1 MDYSELVRWWEES
14 ELRFLVL
21 CSLFLQ
27 YYLFISAFLRK
38 YNIPSWLRF
47 FTWLAYIC
55 GDAIAIYALATLFNR
70 HREGCASQIDKYT
83 QGWTCF
89 YKSNSRIEVIWAPI
103 LLMHLGGQDGITA
116 YNIEDNELWRRHVLT
131 ALSQVTVAIYVFWK
145 SWTSP
150 SEETTLWKATL
161 LVFAPGIIKCFEKP
175 WALKNASIT
184 SLTSMSR
191 SVENGEINTLEAFVE
206 AARHLWQDN
215 PLLAPNDMDRRPYT
229 LFIDI
234 VDSYDDRL
242 RNMSYMLHNRD
253 EAYGLVQSGLSSTFD
268 RLYTKERVFAFTRN
282 WRGPMRLTLV
292 VNRARIGSGL
302 RYLVAYIIL
311 QAIKVFDTGDYGRYK
326 DSDVKVT
333 YILLC
338 GTFALEYLIANVK
351 PFLECCGIVFK
362 LPWPTKIAQYNL
374 IGYLARNKRHWGLR
388 KLAALL
394 IFKDTLDQ
402 LWSMEPCRSSIEITN
417 LVYEHVQRGW
427 REYIRDTAT
436 YLSFNDS
443 RGQRTLERHPELLL
457 HINRPFDEAVL
468 IWHLATDF
476 CFHSMNINTDEIRD
490 MSTTSRQISNYL
502 MYLLFVNPEMLM
514 TGTKSRLFKTAYG
527 DLKRMIRLDATA
539 LGEREITATILEMM
553 RMAPAGEGGL
563 IRDAFGLASTLNSP
577 GMEAATAWRII
588 QGVWVEMLCFSA
600 GRCRGYLHA
609 KGLGKGGEYLSHV
622 WLLLSYM
629 GMETLA
635 ERLQRTEQ
643 PAELGIV

>member
-1 MDYSELVRWWEES
+1 MDHFSELVRWWEES
-14 ELRFLVL
+14 QLRFLVL
-21 CSLFLQ
+21 SSLFLQ
-27 YYLFISAFLRK
+27 YFLFISALLRK

-47 FTWLAYIC
+47 FTWLAYIG

-70 HREGCASQIDKYT
+70 HKEGCASQIDKHT
-83 QGWTCF
+83 KKWTCV
-89 YKSNSRIEVIWAPI
+89 YKSSSRIEVIWAPI
-103 LLMHLGGQDGITA
+103 LLMHLGGKDGITA

-161 LVFAPGIIKCFEKP
+161 LAFAPGIIKCFEKP

-191 SVENGEINTLEAFVE
+191 SVENGEINTLGAFVE

-229 LFIDI
+229 LFVDI

-253 EAYGLVQSGLSSTFD
+253 EAYGLVQSGLSATFD

-282 WRGPMRLTLV
+282 WRGPMRCELV
-292 VNRARIGSGL
+292 VNRARIGSML

-311 QAIKVFDTGDYGRYK
+311 QAIKVFDTGHYNRYK
-326 DSDVKVT
+326 ESDVTVT

-338 GTFALEYLIANVK
+338 GTTALEYLIANVK
-351 PFLECCGIVFK
+351 PFLECCGIVFR
-362 LPWPTKIAQYNL
+362 LPWPTQIAQYNL
-374 IGYLARNKRHWGLR
+374 IGYLARNRRHRGLR

-394 IFKDTLDQ
+394 VCKDTLDQ
-402 LWSMEPCRSSIEITN
+402 LWSMEPCRSSINITN
-417 LVYEHVQRGW
+417 LVYDHVQQGW
-427 REYIRDTAT
+427 REYIVDTDT

-443 RGQRTLERHPELLL
+443 RGQRTVEREERSDLLVC
-457 HINRPFDEAVL
+457 IISRPFDEAVL

-476 CFHSMNINTDEIRD
+476 CFHSMNINIDENRE
-490 MSTTSRQISNYL
+490 MSKTSRQISNYL

-514 TGTKSRLFKTAYG
+514 TGTRSRLFKTACG
-527 DLKRMIRLDATA
+527 DLKRMIRPDPMA
-539 LGEREITATILEMM
+539 LGEGAITARILEVM
-553 RMAPAGEGGL
+553 RTQPAGEEAGL
-563 IRDAFGLASTLNSP
+563 IQDAFGVWTGPHAQWSWHGGGC
-577 GMEAATAWRII
+577 GMEDNPRSV
-588 QGVWVEMLCFSA
+588 GGDVVLLC
-600 GRCRGYLHA
+600 R
-609 KGLGKGGEYLSHV
+609 
-622 WLLLSYM
+622 
-629 GMETLA
+629 
-635 ERLQRTEQ
+635 
-643 PAELGIV
+643 

>member
-1 MDYSELVRWWEES
+1 MGYFSEVVVWWEEWQ
-14 ELRFLVL
+14 LRFLVL

-27 YYLFISAFLRK
+27 YFLFILAFLRK

-47 FTWLAYIC
+47 FTWLAYIG

-70 HREGCASQIDKYT
+70 HREGCASQIH
-83 QGWTCF
+83 GH
-89 YKSNSRIEVIWAPI
+89 KSSNRIEVVWAPI

-131 ALSQVTVAIYVFWK
+131 ALSQISVTVAIYVFWK

-150 SEETTLWKATL
+150 SEETILWKATL

-184 SLTSMSR
+184 SLTSMAS
-191 SVENGEINTLEAFVE
+191 SVENNGEINTLEAFVE
-206 AARHLWQDN
+206 AAHHLWQDN
-215 PLLAPNDMDRRPYT
+215 LQLAPNDVDRRPYT
-229 LFIDI
+229 LFVDI
-234 VDSYDDRL
+234 VHSYDDRL

-282 WRGPMRLTLV
+282 NWRGPMRCELV
-292 VNRARIGSGL
+292 VNRARIGSVL

-311 QAIKVFDTGDYGRYK
+311 QAIKVFDTGDYSRYK
-326 DSDVKVT
+326 VSDVKVT

-374 IGYLARNKRHWGLR
+374 IGYLARNRRHRGLR
-388 KLAALL
+388 KIATLL
-394 IFKDTLDQ
+394 VCKDTLDQ

-427 REYIRDTAT
+427 REYIRDTTT

-476 CFHSMNINTDEIRD
+476 CFHSMNINTDEIRE
-490 MSTTSRQISNYL
+490 MSTTSRQISNHL

-514 TGTKSRLFKTAYG
+514 TGTRSRLFKAAYG

-539 LGEREITATILEMM
+539 LGEREITATILERM

-563 IRDAFGLASTLNSP
+563 IRDAFGLAEALMID
-577 GMEAATAWRII
+577 MEAAAAWRII

-643 PAELGIV
+643 PAVLEIV